1 MKNVKIIKKKGGI
14 EIQTDLGTIIVQPT
28 SDPNYPGVYIDF
40 QKVDKNYPD
49 PICIVEA
56 TPNNKEET
64 ESVRLLVWTGEEDYS
79 HEFIY
84 AKKH

>member
-40 QKVDKNYPD
+40 QKVDKNYP
-49 PICIVEA
+49 
-56 TPNNKEET
+56 EET

-79 HEFIY
+79 HEFVY